1 MQLFTKLRRFQ
12 KVNFCARASRSQ
24 AARFSI
30 RALSAAAISPGLVGF
45 GLYCASAGI
54 TLSDN
59 RTMQATVWGTLGIR
73 VNLLPD

>member
-30 RALSAAAISPGLVGF
+30 LALSAAAISPGLVGF
-45 GLYCASAGI
+45 GLFCASAGI

-59 RTMQATVWGTLGIR
+59 RTIQATACETLGIR
-73 VNLLPD
+73 VNPVPD